1 MIGVGRLPKPNIDDL
16 MEEIKELTQTVM
28 ELRKT
33 VNVLSSR
40 ITDTKS
46 RRETQVEMGS
56 YKVVQDQ
63 GSVIEGDASWSRLV
77 GLLHGKAS
85 GRTASELANEWG
97 KSRSRT
103 SEVLN
108 RLVEE
113 GRLVKY
119 RDGRSIKF
127 RARHE

>member
-1 MIGVGRLPKPNIDDL
+1 MKGVGRLPKPNIDDL

-40 ITDTKS
+40 ITDNKN
-46 RRETQVEMGS
+46 RRTTQVETGS

-63 GSVIEGDASWSRLV
+63 GSIIEGDASWIRLV
-77 GLLHGKAS
+77 GLLQGK
-85 GRTASELANEWG
+85 GTGLTASELANKWG

-113 GRLVKY
+113 GQLIKY

-127 RARHE
+127 RKRLE